1 LRHQNPAVLKNVLA
15 SALLCV
21 LSACQPYY
29 TIDDYS
35 KVRKIDTHVHLNSAS
50 GAMAKLA
57 EEDNFKLVSVNV
69 DAPGVPLP
77 QQFAYALQQHAMFP
91 KDVFIVASFSIPDG
105 QPAGWQDAVIKHL
118 DSAFNMGAL
127 GIKVWKNIGMV
138 YRDTANQF
146 IMIDDPMFDP
156 IIKFVI
162 ERDKMVLG
170 HLGEPKNCWL
180 PLDQMTV
187 NNDRRY
193 FEEHPQYHMFR
204 HPEFPSY
211 EDQINARDRFL
222 EKHPDLRFVGAH
234 LGSLEWSVDELARRL
249 DKFPKMAVDMAARIG
264 HLQVQSQHDRDK
276 VRNFIIKYADRL
288 IYATDG
294 GLSPDTDPDKSSQA
308 QHDAWLRDW
317 TYFATSEPMTTPE
330 VNGPFKGLQLPK
342 DVIDRIYYENAM
354 KWFGIAEK

>member
-1 LRHQNPAVLKNVLA
+1 MKTAFA
-15 SALLCV
+15 FAFTCLLLTSCR
-21 LSACQPYY
+21 PYY
-29 TIDDYS
+29 TEDDYA
-35 KVRKIDTHVHLNSAS
+35 KVRKVDTHVHLNSAS
-50 GAMAKLA
+50 NAFGKLA
-57 EEDNFKLVSVNV
+57 EEDNFRLVTVNV
-69 DAPGVPLP
+69 DAPRMPVH
-77 QQFAYALQQHAMFP
+77 QQLAYALQQKANFP
-91 KDVFIVASFSIPDG
+91 KDINFLASFSIPDG
-105 QPAGWQDAVIKHL
+105 QPEGWQDGVIKQL
-118 DSAFNMGAL
+118 DSAFNNGAL

-156 IIKFVI
+156 IIRFVI

-193 FEEHPQYHMFR
+193 FEEHPEYHMFR
-204 HPEFPSY
+204 HPEYPSY
-211 EDQINARDRFL
+211 EDQINARDHFL

-264 HLQVQSQHDRDK
+264 HLQVQSQHDREK

-294 GLSPDTDPDKSSQA
+294 GLSPDVDPDKSRQG
-308 QHDAWLRDW
+308 QHDVWLRDW
-317 TYFATSEPMTTPE
+317 KYFATAETMTVPE
-330 VNGPFKGLQLPK
+330 VNGNFKGLQLPK
-342 DVIDRIYYENAM
+342 DVIAKIYYENAV
-354 KWFGIAEK
+354 KWFRIEN